1 MNSPIRPLFAA
12 VLFAA
17 VLIAPAAHAA
27 LIVTSPT
34 GASVSGQRN
43 DPVSPSMAVSDD
55 GSGPEVDLANIVAW
69 DFRLE
74 WDPAVLMLTEADSYM
89 DFNSQHLS
97 LPDLVDYLN
106 NLDGD
111 PLSIEAS
118 AIHNS
123 SIGTYDLRFIAADD
137 QNLNSPNFGNF
148 FVLDLGAGYTFTSG
162 FTITGTAPYGVTYI
176 GFDNDSG
183 AVPLSSSLAD
193 ASLLSEFLY
202 DDVTDVATPASRMQV
217 NVLAS
222 TPTGVPEPGVLG
234 LLLAGLG
241 VLGGARMRRES
252 VC

>member
-43 DPVSPSMAVSDD
+43 DPVSPSMAVSDN
-55 GSGPEVDLANIVAW
+55 GSGPEVDLANIISW
-69 DFRLE
+69 NFRLD

-89 DFNSQHLS
+89 DFSSQHLA
-97 LPDLVDYLN
+97 LPGLVDYLN

-111 PLSIEAS
+111 PFSIEAV
-118 AIHNS
+118 ATLNAAN
-123 SIGTYDLRFIAADD
+123 GTYDLVFSAAIDF
-137 QNLNSPNFGNF
+137 NSPNFDY